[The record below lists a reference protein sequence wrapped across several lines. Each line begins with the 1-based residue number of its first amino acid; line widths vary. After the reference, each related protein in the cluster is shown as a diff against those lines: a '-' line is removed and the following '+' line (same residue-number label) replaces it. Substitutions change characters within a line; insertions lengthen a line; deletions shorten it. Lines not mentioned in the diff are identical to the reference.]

1 LGTAAALAALL
12 ITLALTALP
21 LRAASPIV
29 DDERLAVVLPAA
41 PVLLDDTL
49 LFEVYGV
56 MDYPA
61 EVRAGRIQERLEK
74 IAADRRVRPGDIV
87 AVEGEMVTFLN
98 AGPERIMGILDL
110 DASTSGVPRRV
121 LAETY
126 LEKIRAAVEKYR
138 ADRTAASFAQAV
150 RLALLAT
157 AALLAAI
164 LTLRLLRRAL
174 LRRIEARY
182 HARIA
187 SLTFKSIELLRAERI
202 WTAIVGALRLLSLT
216 AALVAVFA
224 YLDFVLGLFPQTRL
238 LSVRLLDYLLS
249 PLAALG
255 RALIGLVPNLLFLA
269 VVAALTRYILKFLRL
284 FFTEVGR
291 GRIELAG
298 FQPEWALPVYGLV
311 RIAVVAFALV
321 VAFPYIP
328 GSSSPA
334 FQGVTIFLGAVVS
347 LGSTGVFGN
356 LLAGYTLI
364 FQRSFALGDRV
375 RIGEVVGDVVETSL
389 LVTRVRTIKNE
400 VVTVP
405 NSAIVGGQVVNYSSL
420 ARKGGLILHTAVTI
434 GYDTP
439 WRQVEALLI
448 AAAEKTPQILREPAP
463 FVLQT
468 ALGDFYVHYEL
479 NAYTDR
485 PARMIETYAD
495 LHRNVLD
502 SFNEYGVQITSPNY
516 VLDPKQAKIVP
527 RERWYEAPARPPE
540 AERPPGTPES
550 GGTPA

>member
-1 LGTAAALAALL
+1 MRRPLTLLLALL
-12 ITLALTALP
+12 FAAVP
-21 LRAASPIV
+21 LRAAAPSG
-29 DDERLAVVLPAA
+29 DAERLAVVLPAA

-61 EVRAGRIQERLEK
+61 DVRAGRIQERLEK
-74 IAADRRVRPGDIV
+74 IAADRRIRPQDIV
-87 AVEGEMVTFLN
+87 MVEGEMVTFLN
-98 AGPERIMGILDL
+98 AGAERIMGIVDL
-110 DASTSGVPRRV
+110 DASTSGVPRQV
-121 LAETY
+121 LAQTY

-138 ADRTAASFAQAV
+138 ADRTTERFAQGV
-150 RLALLAT
+150 RRALLAT
-157 AALLAAI
+157 ALLLAAI
-164 LTLRLLRRAL
+164 LALRLLRRAL
-174 LRRIEARY
+174 LRLIEARY

-187 SLTFKSIELLRAERI
+187 SLKFKSIELLRAERI
-202 WTAIVGALRLLSLT
+202 WTVIVGAIRLLSL
-216 AALVAVFA
+216 ALGLVAAFA
-224 YLDFVLGLFPQTRL
+224 YLDYVLSLFPQTRL
-238 LSVRLLDYLLS
+238 LSVRLLHYLLS
-249 PLAALG
+249 PLAILG
-255 RALIGLVPNLLFLA
+255 RSLIDLIPNLLFIA
-269 VVAALTRYILKFLRL
+269 VVAVLTRYALKFLRL
-284 FFTEVGR
+284 FFTEVRR
-291 GRIELAG
+291 GRIELSG

-328 GSSSPA
+328 GSASPA
-334 FQGVTIFLGAVVS
+334 FQGVTIFIGAVIS
-347 LGSTGVFGN
+347 LGSTGIIGN

-364 FQRSFALGDRV
+364 FQRSFVLGDRV
-375 RIGEVVGDVVETSL
+375 RIGEVIGDVVETSM

-420 ARKGGLILHTAVTI
+420 ARKGGLILHTTVTI

-448 AAAEKTPQILREPAP
+448 AAAERTPGILREPAP

-468 ALGDFYVHYEL
+468 GLGDFYVSYEL
-479 NAYTDR
+479 NAYTDH
-485 PARMIETYAD
+485 AAHMDQMYAD

-516 VLDPKQAKIVP
+516 VLDPKQAKVVP

-540 AERPPGTPES
+540 AALPPEPP
-550 GGTPA
+550 PAG